1 MPQVTVIHP
10 LHEGGITYQPGE
22 QFSTSR
28 DRAARLAELRLV
40 TIIETTPAP
49 EPAGREATKP
59 KGRRRPKDRA
69 MASPPPFLNSSISR
83 PQ

>member
-1 MPQVTVIHP
+1 MPQVTVMHP

-28 DRAARLAELRLV
+28 DRAARLAELQLV
-40 TIIETTPAP
+40 TIADAAPGPART
-49 EPAGREATKP
+49 EPAQP

-69 MASPPPFLNSSISR
+69 MPSPPSA
-83 PQ
+83 Q